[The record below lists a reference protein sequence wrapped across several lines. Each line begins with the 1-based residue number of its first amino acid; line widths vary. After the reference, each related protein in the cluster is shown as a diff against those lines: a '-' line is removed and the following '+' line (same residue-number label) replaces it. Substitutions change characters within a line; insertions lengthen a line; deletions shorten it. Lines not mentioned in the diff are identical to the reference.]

1 MSKPNLRLAF
11 AGTPE
16 LAATTLEALLERSRH
31 TVTRVYTQPDRHA
44 GRGRRLATSMVKQLA
59 LKHDLEIFQPETT
72 AEIDPENDL
81 SKVDVLIV
89 VAYGMLLPEKILNR
103 PTYGCINVHTSL
115 LPRWRGAAPIQRAI
129 QWGDTE
135 TGITIMQIDAGLDTG
150 PILAQVK
157 CSIRPDDTAGSLH
170 NRLATL
176 GGACLLET
184 LDKMTTYDIKP
195 VPQDNSLATY
205 ARKISKAE
213 ADLDWSLSAIELERT
228 IRAFNPSPVTH
239 TKLNGFKL
247 RIWQAKIVD
256 KSTDD
261 PPGTVIACHK
271 SGIDV
276 ATGKGI
282 LRLLKIQPPGKRI
295 LNSTE
300 FLNGR
305 PDFVTGVTGR
315 SP

>member
-1 MSKPNLRLAF
+1 VSKSNLRLAF

-16 LAATTLEALLERSRH
+16 LAAITLEALLERSRH

-59 LKHDLEIFQPETT
+59 LKHDLEIFQPEIP

-89 VAYGMLLPEKILNR
+89 VAYGMLLPGKILNR

-129 QWGDTE
+129 QRGDTE

-157 CSIRPDDTAGSLH
+157 CPIRPDDTAGCLH
-170 NRLATL
+170 NSLAKL

-205 ARKISKAE
+205 ARKITKAE
-213 ADLDWSLSAIELERT
+213 AELDWSLSAIELERT

-256 KSTDD
+256 QSTTD

-282 LRLLKIQPPGKRI
+282 LRLLKYNRRQAHIKYC
-295 LNSTE
+295 
-300 FLNGR
+300 
-305 PDFVTGVTGR
+305 
-315 SP
+315 